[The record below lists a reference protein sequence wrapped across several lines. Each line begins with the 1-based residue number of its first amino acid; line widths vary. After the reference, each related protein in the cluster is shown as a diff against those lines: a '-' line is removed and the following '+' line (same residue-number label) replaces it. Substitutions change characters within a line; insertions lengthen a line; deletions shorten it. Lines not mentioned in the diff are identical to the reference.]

1 MGLPMIVAGLSAGS
15 AAAGGIGAYQAGK
28 AEKEQAEI
36 NSYIGRTRAMQTDEA
51 ARSGLNSEMATLRAT
66 LSANGQRP
74 GVGTGEIMM
83 DMRKVRAK
91 ERRVEFGNRMQ
102 EASQY
107 KIAAKNAGQKAKM
120 GLLGGFL
127 DSAQGF
133 NDMYELYR
141 KK

>member
-1 MGLPMIVAGLSAGS
+1 MGIPMIATALSAV
-15 AAAGGIGAYQAGK
+15 GGVATGVAAYQQGQ

-66 LSANGQRP
+66 LSANGQKA

-83 DMRKVRAK
+83 DMRKIRAK

-102 EASQY
+102 ESSQY
-107 KIAAKNAGQKAKM
+107 KIAAKSAGMNAKS

-127 DSAQGF
+127 KAAPDFA
-133 NDMYELYR
+133 DMYELSR
-141 KK
+141 KR